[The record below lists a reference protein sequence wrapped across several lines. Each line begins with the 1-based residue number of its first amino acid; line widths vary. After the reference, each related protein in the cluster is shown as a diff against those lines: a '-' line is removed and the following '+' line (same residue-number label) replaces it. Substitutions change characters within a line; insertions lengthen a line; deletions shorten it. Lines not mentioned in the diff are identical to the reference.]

1 LSSRAVDALT
11 DQVGK
16 KKFTW
21 NEACQAAF
29 QEIKSIMAQD
39 TLLRYPDHNLP
50 FHVYTDASDYQL
62 GSAILQNGHPVAF
75 FSRKLNAAQ
84 RNYTVMEKE
93 LLSIVV
99 TFKEFCTM
107 LYGCR
112 ELRVFTDHKNLTYEN
127 LTSQR
132 VLCWRLYIEEFS
144 PQFSCPR

>member
-1 LSSRAVDALT
+1 
-11 DQVGK
+11 
-16 KKFTW
+16 
-21 NEACQAAF
+21 
-29 QEIKSIMAQD
+29 
-39 TLLRYPDHNLP
+39 LRYPDHNLP
-50 FHVYTDASDYQL
+50 FHVYTDASDYQH
-62 GSAILQNGHPVAF
+62 GSVILQNGHPVAF

-132 VLCWRLYIEEFS
+132 VLRWRLYIEEFS
-144 PQFSCPR
+144 PQFSYV